1 MKDNRKET
9 LGSAV
14 DGNNLFVPRALRAKE
29 RGLLAVV
36 HVDVVRL
43 FDDAEV
49 GTVLKR
55 VEGVGSDKV
64 PCREETAVKGVNDNA
79 NAGNIC
85 AECGH

>member
-14 DGNNLFVPRALRAKE
+14 NGNNLIVPRALRAKE

-49 GTVLKR
+49 RTVL
-55 VEGVGSDKV
+55 
-64 PCREETAVKGVNDNA
+64 
-79 NAGNIC
+79 
-85 AECGH
+85 